1 MSHIVKHL
9 EIDVLVN
16 FPVQPNH
23 TFPGFGMV
31 PVQPDHTFPPF
42 GIVENIKNRRGQGAP
57 GKSDRVRGGGQGH
70 PGRSRIPSE
79 PAVRDSR
86 ETEGVRGHS

>member
-16 FPVQPNH
+16 FKH
-23 TFPGFGMV
+23 SSGTV
-31 PVQPDHTFPPF
+31 PVNTDPTFGPF

-70 PGRSRIPSE
+70 PRHSRIPSE
-79 PAVRDSR
+79 PALRDSR